1 MKKVAGLLLIA
12 FATMAAIGC
21 TKVEPGYA
29 GIKVNQYGSQ
39 RGVQDFP
46 IETGRVWYN
55 PFTEDVYAFPTF
67 RQNHTWSKDPR
78 EGAAHDQSITFQ
90 SSEGASLNVD
100 IGISYRFVFEKVP
113 HIFVEFKSD
122 ADHIRDIFMR
132 NQVRDAFNE
141 LAGRMP
147 AMDIVGMKKGDLMTS
162 VTEKLNKDLNKVGI
176 LVESVSWNGEARMDQ
191 RIHDSINAVIE
202 SLQNNIKAKNM
213 ILQKEAEAKQNI
225 ATAEGNAR
233 STVLKAEAEGAAIL
247 VMARAQAEAN
257 RLQAESLNANLLRWQ
272 AQLKWDGKLPHITG
286 GGAIPMIQFDSIDKK

>member
-1 MKKVAGLLLIA
+1 MNRIAGLLLLA
-12 FATMAAIGC
+12 FAVITAIGC
-21 TKVEPGYA
+21 TKVEPGFA

-67 RQNHTWSKDPR
+67 RQNHTWSKDAH
-78 EGAAHDQSITFQ
+78 EGSNHDQSITFQ

-113 HIFVEFKSD
+113 HLFVEFKQD
-122 ADHIRDIFMR
+122 ADHIRDVFMR

-147 AMDIVGMKKGDLMTS
+147 AMEIVGVKKGDLLAS
-162 VTEKLNKDLNKVGI
+162 VTEKLNHDLNRVGI
-176 LVESVSWNGEARMDQ
+176 MVESVSWNGEARMDQ

-202 SLQNNIKAKNM
+202 SMQNAIKAKNM
-213 ILQKEAEAKQNI
+213 ILQKEAEAKQVV
-225 ATAEGNAR
+225 ATAEGNAK
-233 STVLKAEAEGAAIL
+233 SIVLKAQADADSVLIAAK
-247 VMARAQAEAN
+247 AQAEAN
-257 RLQAESLNANLLRWQ
+257 RLQAESLNANLLQWN
-272 AQLKWDGKLPHITG
+272 ALNKWDGKLPQITSG
-286 GGAIPMIQFDSIDKK
+286 GTVPFVQFDNKK

>member
-1 MKKVAGLLLIA
+1 MKKVAGILLIA
-12 FATMAAIGC
+12 FVVMTAIGC

-67 RQNHTWSKDPR
+67 RQNHTWSKDLH
-78 EGAAHDQSITFQ
+78 EGPSHDQSITFQ

-113 HIFVEFKSD
+113 HIYVEFKAD
-122 ADHIRDIFMR
+122 ADHIRDVFMR

-147 AMDIVGMKKGDLMTS
+147 AMDIVGMKKGDLLAA
-162 VTEKLNKDLNKVGI
+162 VTEKLNHDLNKVGI
-176 LVESVSWNGEARMDQ
+176 MVESVSWNGEARMDQ

-202 SLQNNIKAKNM
+202 SMQNAIKAKNM
-213 ILQKEAEAKQNI
+213 ILQKEAEAKQVV
-225 ATAEGNAR
+225 ATAEGNAK
-233 STVLKAEAEGAAIL
+233 SIVLKAQADADAVLIAAK
-247 VMARAQAEAN
+247 AQAEAN
-257 RLQAESLNANLLRWQ
+257 RLQAESLNANLLQWN
-272 AQLKWDGKLPHITG
+272 ALNKWNGVLPQFTG
-286 GGAIPMIQFDSIDKK
+286 NSTVPFIQIDKK

>member
-1 MKKVAGLLLIA
+1 MKKVAGILLLA
-12 FATMAAIGC
+12 FAVMTAIGC

-29 GIKVNQYGSQ
+29 GIKVNNYGSQ

-67 RQNHTWSKDPR
+67 RQNHVWSKSPH
-78 EGAAHDQSITFQ
+78 EGGQHDESITFQ

-100 IGISYRFVFEKVP
+100 IGVSYRFVFEKVP
-113 HIFVEFKSD
+113 HLFVEFRKD
-122 ADHIRDIFMR
+122 ADNIRDVFMR

-147 AMDIVGMKKGDLMTS
+147 AMDIVGMKKGELLTA
-162 VTEKLNKDLNKVGI
+162 VTEKLNKDLNRVGI
-176 LVESVSWNGEARMDQ
+176 MVESISWNGEARMDQ

-213 ILQKEAEAKQNI
+213 ILQKEAEAKQNV

-233 STVLKAEAEGAAIL
+233 STVLNAQAAADAIL
-247 VMARAQAEAN
+247 LNAKAQAEAN
-257 RLQAESLNANLLRWQ
+257 RLQAESLNANLLQWQ
-272 AQLKWDGKLPHITG
+272 ALLKWDGKLPQITG
-286 GGAIPMIQFDSIDKK
+286 GGAVPFIQIEKK